1 MLWEVSPGL
10 SSGTFQGALQE
21 VAFLCYNLVSDVY
34 PLLSVG
40 LTMKVLNDVLY
51 ARVDQGRDGLEVPAG
66 GNRLDLSQT
75 CRVVSHH
82 SGSSA
87 IMRRIF
93 RGSAAGFFVSL

>member
-1 MLWEVSPGL
+1 MGSFSRTFLWYFSGSSSSSGL
-10 SSGTFQGALQE
+10 SVLQ
-21 VAFLCYNLVSDVY
+21 FLVSDVY